1 MEQIKFKPGQCMYSF
16 RRSCSAGRLED
27 SGRGEDL
34 FEIRVGGSPVENIQ
48 LGKDKLLT
56 LPSLNSWGGTQ
67 SRDVSGF

>member
-27 SGRGEDL
+27 SGREEDL
-34 FEIRVGGSPVENIQ
+34 FEISGGSPVENIQ
-48 LGKDKLLT
+48 PGKDKLLT
-56 LPSLNSWGGTQ
+56 LPSLNSWGGAQ